1 MEFRWHPILENL
13 KVNEDGT
20 TIIFNDE
27 ELRIKEYNLKHAKEA
42 SLYVKIKEK
51 NCTVKRLVC
60 ECWHGLPPTR
70 YSAARRV
77 DQYATNHYSNLYW
90 GKRGMTKQV
99 AATSNR
105 YDQQRKTAKISE
117 ELYKELVECAKNRKL
132 GKRLAELGIGERSWR
147 NAKNRYDKTKKSV

>member
-20 TIIFNDE
+20 TIIFNGE
-27 ELRIKEYNLKHAKEA
+27 ELRIKEYKLKHAKEP

-51 NCTVKRLVC
+51 QCTVKRLVC
-60 ECWHGLPPTR
+60 ECWHGLPPNR

-77 DQYATNHYSNLYW
+77 DQYGNNHYSNLYW

-99 AATSNR
+99 AATSKQ
-105 YDQQRKTAKISE
+105 YDQQKKKAKISKELYE
-117 ELYKELVECAKNRKL
+117 ELLGYAAKRQL
-132 GKRLAELGIGERSWR
+132 GKRLEQLGIGEGAWR